1 MEDQKYITSVHGVK
15 IPFLIYGT
23 AWKKNYTAFM
33 VEKAIEEG
41 FLGIDTA
48 AQPKH
53 YNEAQVGV
61 ALNNLKEK
69 GFPRESIYL
78 QTKFTPL
85 SGQDP
90 NLIPY
95 DKNLPIEVQIFQ
107 SFESSLKNLQTTY
120 VDTLI
125 LHSPI
130 EPYPVLLRAWKAMES
145 IQEKKGALQLGL
157 SNCYDL
163 ELLKQLCKDVSIK
176 PAVIQ
181 NRFYEETN
189 YDKELRE
196 WCDKNDII
204 YQSFWTL
211 TANPHILASD
221 TVESIAKTH
230 SKTPSQILF
239 RYLNQSGVAP
249 LTGTTSKTHMKED
262 LSILDFELSSTDL
275 EKISDLLN

>member
-1 MEDQKYITSVHGVK
+1 MEDKKYITSAYGVK

-23 AWKKNYTAFM
+23 AWKKNYTGFM
-33 VEKAIEEG
+33 VEKAVLEG
-41 FLGIDTA
+41 FAGIDTA

-53 YNEAQVGV
+53 YNEAQVGE
-61 ALNNLKEK
+61 ALAKLQEQGIK
-69 GFPRESIYL
+69 RESLYL

-107 SFESSLKNLQTTY
+107 SFENSKKNLQTSY

-130 EPYPVLLRAWKAMES
+130 DPYPVMLRAWKAMES
-145 IQEKKGALQLGL
+145 IQEAKGALQLGI

-163 ELLKQLCKDVSIK
+163 ELLKQLYADATIK
-176 PAVIQ
+176 PAVVQ
-181 NRFYEETN
+181 NRFYKESN

-196 WCDKNDII
+196 WCVQNNII

-211 TANPHILASD
+211 TANPHILGHESM
-221 TVESIAKTH
+221 TSIAQTH
-230 SKTPSQILF
+230 NRTPEQILF
-239 RYLNQSGVAP
+239 RYLNQSGVTP
-249 LTGTTSKTHMKED
+249 LTGTTSKTHIQED
-262 LSILDFELSSTDL
+262 LKILEFELSSDEL
-275 EKISDLLN
+275 NSISDLLD

>member
-1 MEDQKYITSVHGVK
+1 MEDTSYITSINGVK
-15 IPFLIYGT
+15 VPYLIYGT

-33 VEKAIEEG
+33 VEKAVQEG

-53 YNEAQVGV
+53 YNEAEVGI
-61 ALNNLKEK
+61 ALNNLKEQGIK
-69 GFPRESIYL
+69 RESLYL

-90 NLIPY
+90 SSIPY

-107 SFESSLKNLQTTY
+107 SFENSKKNLQTSY

-130 EPYPVLLRAWKAMES
+130 DPYPVMLRAWKAMES
-145 IQEKKGALQLGL
+145 IQKAKGALQLGI

-163 ELLKQLCKDVSIK
+163 NFLKQLCKDVSIK
-176 PAVIQ
+176 PAIVQ
-181 NRFYEETN
+181 NRFYQETN

-196 WCDKNDII
+196 WSVQNNII
-204 YQSFWTL
+204 YQSFWTI
-211 TANPHILASD
+211 TANPHILSSD
-221 TVESIAKTH
+221 TVEEIAQTH
-230 SKTPSQILF
+230 NRTPAQILF
-239 RYLNQSGVAP
+239 RYLNQSGVTP
-249 LTGTTSKTHMKED
+249 LTGTTSQNHMRED
-262 LSILDFELSSTDL
+262 LSILDFEISSIELENITTLLS
-275 EKISDLLN
+275 